1 MLVMG
6 PGGRAN
12 EGLSANLVRTMRP
25 RASACPPCSI
35 WDGAGLLGLTTQ
47 DSCPVKAVL
56 DLPSG
61 ALPSHLLQLWTI
73 NRDARHPGKGDGVE
87 SHRLKLL
94 VGSAN
99 SMPICMCPQSLGR
112 PSWALGQQC
121 SDLSL
126 PGGHWAAD
134 DDPHTNHRPGSGAEG
149 PGSWEPYAR
158 TAVPDSHC
166 VWAS

>member
-35 WDGAGLLGLTTQ
+35 WDGAGLLALTTQ

-73 NRDARHPGKGDGVE
+73 NRDARNPGKGDGVE
-87 SHRLKLL
+87 SRTEASGGQCQLD
-94 VGSAN
+94 AN
-99 SMPICMCPQSLGR
+99 LHVP
-112 PSWALGQQC
+112 AE
-121 SDLSL
+121 
-126 PGGHWAAD
+126 PGG
-134 DDPHTNHRPGSGAEG
+134 PVLG
-149 PGSWEPYAR
+149 PGA
-158 TAVPDSHC
+158 AVL
-166 VWAS
+166 